1 MQKNKEYVGVDVS
14 KESLDMV
21 VYSTGVIRSFGN
33 DDAGI
38 AEATSWLKQINPAII
53 VMEATG
59 AMEVSLY
66 VALQE
71 ANLTVAV
78 INPRQIRDF
87 AKSMGILAKTDK
99 VDAKVLAR
107 YAATIQPEARPLPD
121 EGDRQLKTLVT
132 RRHQLVEMI
141 TAESNRATITRD
153 KTMKQRIHAHIDWLK
168 QELAGIDKGI
178 SHMIKENPVW
188 HAKDELLQSVPG
200 VGPVLSATLIAGLS
214 ELGILNHKKIA
225 ALVGVA
231 PLNRDSG
238 KHRGERNIWGG
249 RCSVRQPLYMAALNA
264 VRFNPTI
271 RIFYERLLAN
281 GKEKKV
287 ALTACMHKL
296 LIMLNAMLKH
306 NSYWSCNYAI
316 FNDSCIPNAKT
327 VALSSPSRG
336 EDSSFP
342 SPSTGE
348 G

>member
-1 MQKNKEYVGVDVS
+1 MQKNQEYIGVDVS

-21 VYSTGVIRSFGN
+21 VYSTGEIRSFSN
-33 DDAGI
+33 DEAGI
-38 AEATSWLKQINPAII
+38 AEATIWLKQVKPTIT

-59 AMEVSLY
+59 GMEVSLY

-71 ANLTVAV
+71 ANLPVAV

-121 EGDRQLKTLVT
+121 EEARQLNTLV
-132 RRHQLVEMI
+132 RRRRQLVEMI
-141 TAESNRATITRD
+141 IAESNRVTTTRD

-178 SHMIKENPVW
+178 SQMMKENPVW
-188 HAKDELLQSVPG
+188 HAKDKLLQSVPG
-200 VGPVLSATLIAGLS
+200 VGPVLSATLIAELS
-214 ELGILNHKKIA
+214 ELGSLNRKKIA

-238 KHRGERNIWGG
+238 KHRGERSIWGG
-249 RCSVRQPLYMAALNA
+249 RCSVRQPLYMATLTAA
-264 VRFNPTI
+264 RFNPNI
-271 RIFYERLLAN
+271 RGFYERLLTN
-281 GKEKKV
+281 GKTKKV

-296 LIMLNAMLKH
+296 LMILNVMLKH
-306 NSYWSCNYAI
+306 NSYWSCNYAVS
-316 FNDSCIPNAKT
+316 NNTYVPVAKT
-327 VALSSPSRG
+327 VA
-336 EDSSFP
+336 
-342 SPSTGE
+342 
-348 G
+348 